1 MEAAKKPTPI
11 AIIAK
16 SSMANYLSK
25 APQALETVPRACLA
39 SAVVD
44 GIDADQ
50 TMLTP
55 NAHSPEPR

>member
-25 APQALETVPRACLA
+25 ASQAGNC
-39 SAVVD
+39 SARLFYRRR
-44 GIDADQ
+44 G
-50 TMLTP
+50 
-55 NAHSPEPR
+55 